1 MTLSQDYE
9 STFVPLHVIQLY
21 AKNDELYDSSEKCI
35 SLLFLPEA
43 ILSIASRIIGTA
55 YWPKL
60 ESRLRSRRHYNIC
73 QPAWKR
79 SRTISQGIDRWWD
92 VPCDNKYYEMIII
105 GRAWYHLHIG
115 RHTLIFSPP
124 PQARSRYID
133 AIDCRHRRLQLM
145 DAQL

>member
-1 MTLSQDYE
+1 MTLLQDYE
-9 STFVPLHVIQLY
+9 STFVSLHVIQLY
-21 AKNDELYDSSEKCI
+21 AKNDELYDSSEKYI
-35 SLLFLPEA
+35 SLLFFPEA
-43 ILSIASRIIGTA
+43 ILSIASRIIGIA

-105 GRAWYHLHIG
+105 GRARYHLHIG
-115 RHTLIFSPP
+115 RHSDILAATASAL
-124 PQARSRYID
+124 AVY
-133 AIDCRHRRLQLM
+133 RRDRLP
-145 DAQL
+145 AS